1 MKTFVYLL
9 IKQADYVTGPQERL
23 MSFCNYYRRSAQEKL
38 KISVIA
44 QAQESQ
50 FRKDLIQT
58 VTGTKNH
65 TCLVNLT
72 KED

>member
-1 MKTFVYLL
+1 MTTFVCLL
-9 IKQADYVTGPQERL
+9 IEQAADVTGPQERL
-23 MSFCNYYRRSAQEKL
+23 MSFCSYYRRSAQEKL

-50 FRKDLIQT
+50 FRKDRIQT
-58 VTGTKNH
+58 EMGTKSH
-65 TCLVNLT
+65 MCLVNLT

>member
-1 MKTFVYLL
+1 MTTFVYLL
-9 IKQADYVTGPQERL
+9 IEQADDVTGPQEKL
-23 MSFCNYYRRSAQEKL
+23 MSSCNYYRRSAQEKL

-44 QAQESQ
+44 QAQASQ
-50 FRKDLIQT
+50 FRKDLIQM

-65 TCLVNLT
+65 TYLVNLT